1 MATTSKAST
10 AWSVDKTH
18 SEIGFKVKHMM
29 ISNIYG
35 SFGDYTIHASTNHL
49 DFSTAEIEFTA
60 KTASIRTGQT
70 ERDAH
75 LKSDDFFNAAQF
87 PEIVFKSTSFVKI
100 DAHSYELN
108 GLLTIRDI
116 THPVTLD
123 VEYTGTAG
131 NASGELKAGFSVRGK
146 IRRNDYHLKWNV
158 VTEAG
163 SVVVSDEVKILCEV
177 QMIRQQ

>member
-1 MATTSKAST
+1 MATISKAST
-10 AWSVDKTH
+10 AWTVDKNH

-35 SFGDYTIHASTNHL
+35 SFGDYTVHAETNHL
-49 DFSTAEIEFTA
+49 DFSTATIEFTA
-60 KTASIRTGQT
+60 KTASIRTGQS

-75 LKSDDFFNAAQF
+75 LKSDDFFNAEQY
-87 PEIVFKSTSFVKI
+87 PEMHFKSTSFTKL
-100 DAHSYELN
+100 DAHSYELS

-116 THPVTLD
+116 TNPVTLD
-123 VEYTGTAG
+123 VEYTGTNG
-131 NASGELKAGFSVRGK
+131 DASGHLKAGFSIRGK
-146 IRRNDYHLKWNV
+146 IKRNDYHLKWNV